1 MKRLILLSLSFFM
14 FPICLIYAQEQDTD
28 QLKPGRSLFLLRG
41 YAHSGLEIYKENSS
55 FTGGSFNPIFLW
67 HQSDRLLFEAEL
79 EIELEGGETKIGLE
93 YANMSYILSNR
104 VTFRFG
110 LFLLPFGIFSERL
123 HPRWILRLPSAPL
136 GFLHHNKVGPAS
148 GLGIEVRGVLPL
160 SDAKM
165 NYAFYAINGPVLNN
179 GLDEPEEA
187 GLLHY
192 NNFEDNNKN
201 KGLGGRIGLLPFSNS
216 ALELGGSAQ
225 YAKVGDTESE
235 FENIAA
241 SMYAADLSLTKHIG
255 FLKGVVDIKAQW
267 NWINVD
273 NANYL
278 ANGEHDDEGEEHLD
292 EHEDGLAQEYT
303 FDNKSQAYFGRIS
316 FRPSFV
322 GNSFLRNLEFVGRH
336 SATKLPAGALW
347 GKDERRLTI
356 GVNYWLDWRTV
367 LKVAYQFV
375 SDSPHEENEHGDQHS
390 NGGGN
395 GWLIHWAFG
404 F

>member
-1 MKRLILLSLSFFM
+1 
-14 FPICLIYAQEQDTD
+14 
-28 QLKPGRSLFLLRG
+28 
-41 YAHSGLEIYKENSS
+41 
-55 FTGGSFNPIFLW
+55 
-67 HQSDRLLFEAEL
+67 
-79 EIELEGGETKIGLE
+79 
-93 YANMSYILSNR
+93 
-104 VTFRFG
+104 
-110 LFLLPFGIFSERL
+110 
-123 HPRWILRLPSAPL
+123 
-136 GFLHHNKVGPAS
+136 
-148 GLGIEVRGVLPL
+148 
-160 SDAKM
+160 
-165 NYAFYAINGPVLNN
+165 
-179 GLDEPEEA
+179 
-187 GLLHY
+187 
-192 NNFEDNNKN
+192 
-201 KGLGGRIGLLPFSNS
+201 
-216 ALELGGSAQ
+216 
-225 YAKVGDTESE
+225 
-235 FENIAA
+235 
-241 SMYAADLSLTKHIG
+241 MYAVDLSLTKNIG